1 MLIAHAQ
8 KRVCVYSDKIIVNR
22 LGTFKRR
29 LRTSHNWNK
38 SQNGDITLAA
48 HRREAQCVPNII
60 FFDVCCLRCDVE
72 RCFKLAP
79 PAVRADQTG
88 RQRRDVLNV
97 SRPFVLCYRTC
108 ERDIFWKQNKPIL
121 MRARRICGTAQT
133 CAALITTAG
142 PLSNAIKRPVLKV
155 NVTWGRRS
163 ICWRRHCRALNS
175 GQVGCLFTLILVFT
189 ARCYAVTRC
198 LSVCPSRSWVAPKRI
213 KISHFISELM
223 QDRAIVTMEGE

>member
-8 KRVCVYSDKIIVNR
+8 KRVCVYSDKIIVNK

-29 LRTSHNWNK
+29 LRTTSHNWNK
-38 SQNGDITLAA
+38 NQNGDITLAA

-108 ERDIFWKQNKPIL
+108 ERDIFWKRNKPIL

-142 PLSNAIKRPVLKV
+142 PLSNAIKRPCSIEGERHMRPQIDLLAASLSSIELGS
-155 NVTWGRRS
+155 GRLSVHTYISFYRAML
-163 ICWRRHCRALNS
+163 CRHPVS
-175 GQVGCLFTLILVFT
+175 V
-189 ARCYAVTRC
+189 C
-198 LSVCPSRSWVAPKRI
+198 LSVTFVSCAKTN
-213 KISHFISELM
+213 KDISLYFGT
-223 QDRAIVTMEGE
+223 DAR